1 MTTKYVVLVGMDY
14 GQTRREPGDIAS
26 DIPKQ
31 SVPWLLEQGAIA
43 EHVAPVEPAAEVE

>member
-1 MTTKYVVLVGMDY
+1 MTKYMVLVGLDY

-43 EHVAPVEPAAEVE
+43 AHVARVEPAAEVE

>member
-1 MTTKYVVLVGMDY
+1 VTTKYLVLVGLDY
-14 GQTRREPGDIAS
+14 GQTRREPGDIAT

-43 EHVAPVEPAAEVE
+43 EHVAGTEPVAEVK